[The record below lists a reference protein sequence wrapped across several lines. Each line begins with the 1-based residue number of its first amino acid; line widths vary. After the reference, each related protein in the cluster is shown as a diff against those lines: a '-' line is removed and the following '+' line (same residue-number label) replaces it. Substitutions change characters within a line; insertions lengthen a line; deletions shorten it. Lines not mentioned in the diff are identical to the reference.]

1 MPSASLEVPAM
12 RGKGAPS
19 GAMPSIKGAA
29 SDEMLHHYVRE
40 LAGAPAGHR
49 AIWLRLSRL
58 DPSYRREKHVQ
69 IACRVV
75 EELIKHFT
83 GRVFVRPNGD
93 VVLISQEMRDKII
106 RHTAELLRNVL
117 GGDTAHGT
125 ADQLCA
131 IYDLESDYP
140 RFVSALLAATQP
152 EKGSPRAATARRPEP
167 SRPARPARR
176 AARRRGAGQQKPSKR
191 FMVVAACILV
201 VAAVEGILAYRSSQT
216 PWVFDSPEAQKHHLL
231 RNSWTGEYSYGK

>member
-1 MPSASLEVPAM
+1 
-12 RGKGAPS
+12 
-19 GAMPSIKGAA
+19 MPSIKGAA

-93 VVLISQEMRDKII
+93 VVLISQEMKDKII
-106 RHTAELLRNVL
+106 RHTAELLRNVF
-117 GGDTAHGT
+117 GGDAAQHGP

-140 RFVSALLAATQP
+140 RFVSALLAEAKP
-152 EKGSPRAATARRPEP
+152 EKAPPRSAARRPEP
-167 SRPARPARR
+167 PRPARR
-176 AARRRGAGQQKPSKR
+176 AAQRGAGRQKPSKR
-191 FMVVAACILV
+191 FIVVAACILV
-201 VAAVEGILAYRSSQT
+201 VAVVEGFIAYRSSQS
-216 PWVFDSPEAQKHHLL
+216 PWVFDSPEAQKRHLL

>member
-1 MPSASLEVPAM
+1 MPGSSLDVSA
-12 RGKGAPS
+12 RGGKGARS
-19 GAMPSIKGAA
+19 AAMPSIKGAA

-49 AIWLRLSRL
+49 AIWLRLFRL

-93 VVLISQEMRDKII
+93 VVLISQEMKDKIV
-106 RHTAELLRNVL
+106 RHTAELLRNVF
-117 GGDTAHGT
+117 GSDTAQHG

-140 RFVSALLAATQP
+140 RFVSALLAATAP
-152 EKGSPRAATARRPEP
+152 EKATRRATARRPEP
-167 SRPARPARR
+167 TRPARR
-176 AARRRGAGQQKPSKR
+176 
-191 FMVVAACILV
+191 
-201 VAAVEGILAYRSSQT
+201 
-216 PWVFDSPEAQKHHLL
+216 
-231 RNSWTGEYSYGK
+231 

>member
-1 MPSASLEVPAM
+1 MPSSSLDVPAL
-12 RGKGAPS
+12 GCKGAPS
-19 GAMPSIKGAA
+19 AAMPSIKGAA

-93 VVLISQEMRDKII
+93 VVLISQEMKDKII

-117 GGDTAHGT
+117 GGDTAQHGA

-140 RFVSALLAATQP
+140 RFVSALLAAMQP
-152 EKGSPRAATARRPEP
+152 EKATPRTAARRPEP
-167 SRPARPARR
+167 PRPARR
-176 AARRRGAGQQKPSKR
+176 AARRGAGRQKPSQR
-191 FMVVAACILV
+191 FIVLAACILV
-201 VAAVEGILAYRSSQT
+201 VALVEGIIAYRSSQT
-216 PWVFDSPEAQKHHLL
+216 PWVFDSPDAQKRHQL
-231 RNSWTGEYSYGK
+231 RNSWTGEYSFGK

>member
-1 MPSASLEVPAM
+1 
-12 RGKGAPS
+12 
-19 GAMPSIKGAA
+19 MPSIKGAA

-93 VVLISQEMRDKII
+93 VVLISQEMKDKVI
-106 RHTAELLRNVL
+106 RHTAELLRNVF
-117 GGDTAHGT
+117 GGAAAQHGA

-140 RFVSALLAATQP
+140 RFVSALLAAMQP
-152 EKGSPRAATARRPEP
+152 EKAAPRAAARRPEP
-167 SRPARPARR
+167 PRPARPPP
-176 AARRRGAGQQKPSKR
+176 GAGPGGKSRPS
-191 FMVVAACILV
+191 A
-201 VAAVEGILAYRSSQT
+201 SSCWL
-216 PWVFDSPEAQKHHLL
+216 PASLWWRP
-231 RNSWTGEYSYGK
+231 

>member
-1 MPSASLEVPAM
+1 MG
-12 RGKGAPS
+12 GKGAPS
-19 GAMPSIKGAA
+19 TTAMPSIKGAA

-93 VVLISQEMRDKII
+93 VVLISQEMKDKII

-117 GGDTAHGT
+117 GGETAPHG
-125 ADQLCA
+125 AHA
-131 IYDLESDYP
+131 GRP
-140 RFVSALLAATQP
+140 H
-152 EKGSPRAATARRPEP
+152 ARRF
-167 SRPARPARR
+167 SSDVRCLRRPV
-176 AARRRGAGQQKPSKR
+176 G
-191 FMVVAACILV
+191 F
-201 VAAVEGILAYRSSQT
+201 
-216 PWVFDSPEAQKHHLL
+216 
-231 RNSWTGEYSYGK
+231 

>member
-1 MPSASLEVPAM
+1 
-12 RGKGAPS
+12 
-19 GAMPSIKGAA
+19 MPSIKGAA

-93 VVLISQEMRDKII
+93 VVLISQEMKDKVI
-106 RHTAELLRNVL
+106 RHTAELLRNVF
-117 GGDTAHGT
+117 GGDAAQHGA

-140 RFVSALLAATQP
+140 RFVSALLAAMQP
-152 EKGSPRAATARRPEP
+152 EKAAPRAAA
-167 SRPARPARR
+167 AKAVQALHR
-176 AARRRGAGQQKPSKR
+176 AGCLHPCGGGRRGDTRLSL
-191 FMVVAACILV
+191 VADSLGV
-201 VAAVEGILAYRSSQT
+201 RLARG
-216 PWVFDSPEAQKHHLL
+216 PEAASVAEFVDRRVFL
-231 RNSWTGEYSYGK
+231 RQMSARHWPWRGCAAKMVEAGGTG